1 MRPPG
6 FWQRGLGDWM
16 DTVSALAVGPGLFSP
31 CRHTVRLGISGWV
44 LLYGQEGTIPCLR
57 QEPSC
62 WPWSCQA
69 SCPPLLLTLTHG
81 PASASLL

>member
-44 LLYGQEGTIPCLR
+44 LLYTFQCRE
-57 QEPSC
+57 
-62 WPWSCQA
+62 
-69 SCPPLLLTLTHG
+69 
-81 PASASLL
+81 